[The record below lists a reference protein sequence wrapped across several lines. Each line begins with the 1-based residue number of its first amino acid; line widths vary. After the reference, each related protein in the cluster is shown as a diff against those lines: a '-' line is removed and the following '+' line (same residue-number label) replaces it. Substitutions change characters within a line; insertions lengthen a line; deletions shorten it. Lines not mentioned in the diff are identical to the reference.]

1 MTAGLITLLLGGL
14 GYGIVSAFIPLLNAE
29 AFVVAAAA
37 GGESAAWWGVA
48 GVSLGQTVG
57 KVAIFVMVRK
67 GVHRRFLRERR
78 RRPAQQ
84 PSSAW
89 RLKLRDWSARLLLHL
104 DRTWV
109 GGLVVLVSASAGVPP
124 LAVVAVVAGLRRTPL
139 AMFTVAVLLGR
150 AARFAALSW
159 PVAAIAS

>member
-1 MTAGLITLLLGGL
+1 MTAGLLTLLLGGL

-37 GGESAAWWGVA
+37 GGAMAAWWGVA
-48 GVSLGQTVG
+48 GVSLGQTIG

-67 GVHRRFLRERR
+67 GVHRKFLRERP
-78 RRPAQQ
+78 RRPGPQ
-84 PSSAW
+84 PTSAW

-104 DRTWV
+104 DRPLV
-109 GGLVVLVSASAGVPP
+109 GGLVVLVSASVGVPP

-139 AMFTVAVLLGR
+139 AVFTVAVLVGR
-150 AARFAALSW
+150 AARFAAIAW

>member
-1 MTAGLITLLLGGL
+1 VTAGLLTLLLGGL
-14 GYGIVSAFIPLLNAE
+14 GYGTVSAFIPLINAE

-37 GGESAAWWGVA
+37 GGAMAAWWGVA
-48 GVSLGQTVG
+48 GVSLGQTIG

-67 GVHRRFLRERR
+67 GVHRKFLRERP
-78 RRPAQQ
+78 RRPAKQ
-84 PSSAW
+84 PTSAW
-89 RLKLRDWSARLLLHL
+89 RLRLRDWSARLLPHL
-104 DRTWV
+104 DRPLV

-139 AMFTVAVLLGR
+139 AVFVVAVLLGR
-150 AARFAALSW
+150 AARFAAIAW

>member
-1 MTAGLITLLLGGL
+1 MTTALLYLALGGL

-37 GGESAAWWGVA
+37 GGASAAVWGVA
-48 GVSLGQTVG
+48 GASLGQTVG

-84 PSSAW
+84 PTSAW
-89 RLKLRDWSARLLLHL
+89 RLRLRDWSARLLLQL
-104 DRTWV
+104 DRPWV
-109 GGLVVLVSASAGVPP
+109 GGLVVLVSASAGLPP

-150 AARFAALSW
+150 AARFAALAW